1 MRKNERRACVCPLS
15 SRVAARCAD
24 RPPKEGEPHE
34 TSSRAARRARER
46 PGGAA
51 GGASRAA
58 HGRRSGVPRDDGG
71 VRARRFPL
79 PQRVEVT
86 RIPRAFLVESPE
98 PLHLDRVRL
107 EIARAASPPLRF
119 TTIAFADETLAPDS
133 GRFAWAG
140 REWTTTAEL
149 RSNGGLLRPRIAT
162 QSLELTMPLDRAGS
176 VSAVVAADAGAS
188 ISLGGVDAGAAI
200 GPVTRAPATAGDVT
214 ITLTGAALSSA
225 TLSGTGFAVRSIIV
239 GEPFSARLPTT
250 AVRLADLRLPASPSD
265 KRARAFG
272 SPPRSRT
279 ASTRSCSASSAEPTP
294 TASGRSSST
303 PTRPRRC
310 GR

>member
-1 MRKNERRACVCPLS
+1 
-15 SRVAARCAD
+15 
-24 RPPKEGEPHE
+24 
-34 TSSRAARRARER
+34 
-46 PGGAA
+46 
-51 GGASRAA
+51 
-58 HGRRSGVPRDDGG
+58 
-71 VRARRFPL
+71 
-79 PQRVEVT
+79 
-86 RIPRAFLVESPE
+86 
-98 PLHLDRVRL
+98 
-107 EIARAASPPLRF
+107 
-119 TTIAFADETLAPDS
+119 
-133 GRFAWAG
+133 
-140 REWTTTAEL
+140 
-149 RSNGGLLRPRIAT
+149 
-162 QSLELTMPLDRAGS
+162 MPLDRAGS

-265 KRARAFG
+265 KRGRAFG